1 TLSMQTRVIS
11 MMANWVGGAHV
22 YRDKKGDPNGRK
34 PVEVVAAEKQRKALA
49 FVVENSFKD
58 AAFGLS
64 PELTR
69 SMGLDKWMDGR
80 MSFASEATWPIHDR
94 VMGIQA
100 SSLTMLM
107 NPTTLK
113 RVYDNELRVPLN
125 DDSLTLPELLTTIS
139 EAVWTELDEQPQ
151 GEFTVR
157 KPMISSLRRNLQREH
172 LERLI
177 DLTLPGGGSSAA
189 SRTISM
195 LAAENLRQTLIKI
208 EAAQMATADRHDP
221 YTTAHLSQTISRIEK
236 ALDADYLLNP
246 SRGGSSGGSLILF
259 GNETNQPNR

>member
-1 TLSMQTRVIS
+1 
-11 MMANWVGGAHV
+11 
-22 YRDKKGDPNGRK
+22 
-34 PVEVVAAEKQRKALA
+34 VEVVSAEKQRKALA
-49 FVVENSFKD
+49 FVVENSFSD

-64 PELTR
+64 PELTQ
-69 SMGLDKWMDGR
+69 SMGLDKWLDDR
-80 MSFASEATWPIHDR
+80 LAFSSEATWPIHDR

-113 RVYDNELRVPLN
+113 RVYDNEMRVPL
-125 DDSLTLPELLTTIS
+125 DEESLTLPELLTTIS
-139 EAVWTELDEQPQ
+139 TAVWSELDKKPK
-151 GEFTVR
+151 GTFTVR

-172 LERLI
+172 LQRLI

-195 LAAENLRQTLIKI
+195 LAAEHLRQNLKKI
-208 EAAQMATADRHDP
+208 EATQMAAADRHDA
-221 YTTAHLSQTISRIEK
+221 YTTAHLSQAKSRIEK

-246 SRGGSSGGSLILF
+246 SKGGGSGGGLF
-259 GNETNQPNR
+259 IRGNETEQPRR